1 MTAMPGA
8 PRRGNRTLSRALEL
22 LLALGLASACS
33 TATRPPVSAPAQS
46 PGWLSSARQHIAER
60 EYRAS
65 ADREGLQAPNRAHHL
80 RIHFSS
86 TGIAVHDRVAGTPL
100 FSLAV
105 SSIGRGTRLARVAP
119 GTVVSEGT
127 RIEIRRPGLIEWYEN
142 SPAGL
147 EQGFTLAQ
155 RPIGEDALAIELALS
170 GATATLRGGQPV
182 FVTTQGRQLSYG
194 KLAAFDARGRA
205 LPSRFEL
212 SSPSTV
218 RLSVDD
224 RAASYPVVI
233 DPLLTGVH
241 ARFESD
247 DEFGRLGFSVAGAGD
262 VNGDGFDDVIVGAPY
277 YDAGSVSGG
286 AAFVFLGSAS
296 GMADG
301 TPATAAAQLVSDQAS
316 ANFGE
321 SVAGAGDVND
331 DDYADVIV
339 GAPRYGTGAAFV
351 FHGSATGIADANPA
365 DADPFTA
372 ATRLTV
378 DPPGTPPCATGGN
391 PGFGESV
398 AGAGDVNGDELG
410 DVIVGAPRYPSC
422 SGVSGVLS
430 VGAAFVFL
438 GDAGGIADA
447 SALTAATRI
456 EGQDQQGS
464 LGASVAGAGDVN
476 GDGFDDVIVGAPLH
490 SAVESD
496 EGAAFVF
503 LGSELGVASGTP
515 ATAAAQLESN
525 QSSANLGSSVAS
537 AGDVDAD
544 GYGDVIAG
552 APDYDDAG
560 AAFIFRG
567 GASGVASGNPT
578 TAATRLASDQ
588 LHASLGISVAGVGD
602 VDGDG
607 YGDVL
612 VGASRYDVA
621 GVEAGAAFL
630 FGGSAAG
637 VADATEATAAAR
649 VEGSQNEERF
659 GARLAGAGDV
669 NGDGENDVIVGASGH
684 DDGQFDEGAAFVYLP
699 EPGFALALSIGAA
712 LLAALRRRA

>member
-1 MTAMPGA
+1 MKAMVGA
-8 PRRGNRTLSRALEL
+8 PRRGNRALTHALEL
-22 LLALGLASACS
+22 FLAVGLASGCS
-33 TATRPPVSAPAQS
+33 TATRPPVS
-46 PGWLSSARQHIAER
+46 SSAESPRWLASAQQQIAER

-65 ADREGLQAPNRAHHL
+65 ADRAGLQAPNRAHDL
-80 RIHFSS
+80 RIHFSA
-86 TGIAVHDRVAGTPL
+86 TGIAVDDRVAGTSL
-100 FSLAV
+100 VSLAV
-105 SSIGRGTRLARVAP
+105 SSIGRGARLARVAP
-119 GTVVSEGT
+119 GTVVAEGT
-127 RIEIRRPGLIEWYEN
+127 RVEIRRPGLIEWYEN

-155 RPIGEDALAIELALS
+155 RPAGEGGLAIELAVS
-170 GATATLRGGQPV
+170 GATAELRGDEPV
-182 FVTTQGRQLSYG
+182 FVTARGRQLSYG
-194 KLAAFDARGRA
+194 KLAAFDAQGRA
-205 LPSRFEL
+205 LPARFEL

-224 RAASYPVVI
+224 RAATYPVVI
-233 DPLLTGVH
+233 DPLLSGIH
-241 ARFESD
+241 AQLESD
-247 DEFGRLGFSVAGAGD
+247 DEYGRLGFSVAGAGD
-262 VNGDGFDDVIVGAPY
+262 VNGDGYDDVIVGAPY
-277 YDAGSVSGG
+277 YDAGSASGG

-301 TPATAAAQLVSDQAS
+301 TPATAAAQLVSDQS
-316 ANFGE
+316 LANFGE
-321 SVAGAGDVND
+321 SVAGAGHVND
-331 DDYADVIV
+331 DEYADVIV

-365 DADPFTA
+365 DADPFTP

-391 PGFGESV
+391 AGFGESV
-398 AGAGDVNGDELG
+398 AAAGDVNGDELD

-422 SGVSGVLS
+422 SGVSGILS

-438 GDAGGIADA
+438 GDAGGIPDA

-464 LGASVAGAGDVN
+464 LGASVAGAGDLN

-503 LGSELGVASGTP
+503 LGSELGIVGGTP
-515 ATAAAQLESN
+515 AAAAAQLESN
-525 QSSANLGSSVAS
+525 QASANLGSSVAS
-537 AGDVDAD
+537 AGDVDGD
-544 GYGDVIAG
+544 GYGDVIVG

-560 AAFIFRG
+560 AAFIFHG
-567 GASGVASGNPT
+567 SASGIASGNPT
-578 TAATRLASDQ
+578 TANTRLASDQ

-607 YGDVL
+607 YDDVL
-612 VGASRYDVA
+612 VGASRYHVA

-630 FGGSAAG
+630 FGGSATG
-637 VADATEATAAAR
+637 VADASDASAAAH

-669 NGDGENDVIVGASGH
+669 NGDGFDDVIVGASGH

-699 EPGFALALSIGAA
+699 EPGLALALAIGAA
-712 LLAALRRRA
+712 LLAAVRRPA